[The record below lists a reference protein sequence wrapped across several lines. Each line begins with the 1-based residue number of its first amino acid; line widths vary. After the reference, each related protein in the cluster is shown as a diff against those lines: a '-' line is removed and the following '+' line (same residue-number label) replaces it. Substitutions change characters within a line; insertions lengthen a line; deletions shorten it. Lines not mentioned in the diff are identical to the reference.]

1 MLYPLSYERLCYLPM
16 VWHIGKHIS
25 CCRKMNLLNLRRRR
39 DLNPRGGFIPL
50 PLSRRVPWTGLGDAS
65 QNFLEVSCRNPTL
78 LTHINLFTLRAE
90 GVGFEPTRSVNPFRF
105 SRPVPSA
112 TRRALREISFH
123 LGLGRSLPAQ
133 ST

>member
-1 MLYPLSYERLCYLPM
+1 MLYPLSYERKSVY
-16 VWHIGKHIS
+16 H
-25 CCRKMNLLNLRRRR
+25 LLIVLNQSLKSYSLRRRR

-65 QNFLEVSCRNPTL
+65 Q
-78 LTHINLFTLRAE
+78 INGISTQISKHYLYVQNSSKSRAE

-123 LGLGRSLPAQ
+123 LSL
-133 ST
+133 SS

>member
-1 MLYPLSYERLCYLPM
+1 MLYPLSYERESWFGNKAFQNFCVSIVHQQLKSY
-16 VWHIGKHIS
+16 S
-25 CCRKMNLLNLRRRR
+25 LRRRR

-65 QNFLEVSCRNPTL
+65 Q
-78 LTHINLFTLRAE
+78 INGSSTQISKHYLYVQNSFKSRAE

-123 LGLGRSLPAQ
+123 LGLE
-133 ST
+133 